1 MNILETIVSEIV
13 GFLGVTQAWDILK
26 TGDYSLFRTYDG
38 VVSLI
43 YPIIPFLLIFE
54 LILGLIYKKPQ
65 TKVYKVNFL
74 IYICNRFVGRFIAIA
89 MTIFVLVFFKDMPL
103 SNRVLPGIGLFMV
116 ILFGNWATSHI
127 II

>member
-1 MNILETIVSEIV
+1 MNFNEIV
-13 GFLGVTQAWDILK
+13 GFLGITQAWDILK
-26 TGDYSLFRTYDG
+26 IGDYSLFRTYHG

-43 YPIIPFLLIFE
+43 YPIIPLLLLSE
-54 LILGLIYKKPQ
+54 LILGLINKNPQ

-74 IYICNRFVGRFIAIA
+74 IYVFNRFVGRFIAIV
-89 MTIFVLVFFKDMPL
+89 MRIFVLVFFKDMPL

-116 ILFGNWATSHI
+116 VLFGNWATLHI

>member
-1 MNILETIVSEIV
+1 MNFNEIV
-13 GFLGVTQAWDILK
+13 GFLGITQACDILK
-26 TGDYSLFRTYDG
+26 IGDYSLFRTYHG

-43 YPIIPFLLIFE
+43 YPIIPLLLLSE
-54 LILGLIYKKPQ
+54 LTLVLINKNHQ

-74 IYICNRFVGRFIAIA
+74 IYVFNHFVGRFIAIV
-89 MTIFVLVFFKDMPL
+89 TRIFVLVFFKDMPL

-116 ILFGNWATSHI
+116 ILFGNWATLHI

>member
-54 LILGLIYKKPQ
+54 LILGLIYNKPQ
-65 TKVYKVNFL
+65 TRVYKVMYL
-74 IYICNRFVGRFIAIA
+74 IMPPGWSHKANTIQQQSSGAITLLPRAVNTVRQGLVVG
-89 MTIFVLVFFKDMPL
+89 M
-103 SNRVLPGIGLFMV
+103 
-116 ILFGNWATSHI
+116 
-127 II
+127 